1 MAAIDLARDYIWKV
15 NARDGAAV
23 ASLFAPDG
31 VIVDPRGREHQGREA
46 IAAYIE
52 AAAPGTLAQIGEREM
67 GTGHARLRGVVI
79 TAGLAPTEVE
89 WLFQTD
95 GDLITRVTISVPRP
109 AAS

>member
-31 VIVDPRGREHQGREA
+31 EIIDPRGQRHRGAEA
-46 IAAYIE
+46 IAAYVE
-52 AAAPGTLAQIGEREM
+52 AAALGTLAQVSEREM
-67 GTGHARLRGVVI
+67 GTDQARLRGVVI

-89 WLFQTD
+89 WAFQTD
-95 GDLITRVTISVPRP
+95 GERITRVTITVPRP
-109 AAS
+109 TGS